1 LEQATDNRPARQMSL
16 NGAVVLVA
24 GASGGIGRAVAF
36 GLLGA
41 GAEVFM
47 LGRSTARL
55 VRPQPPENARA
66 MCHFIVADLTDN
78 GHVER
83 VVADILPK
91 GRLDVLVLSSGI
103 YERSHEPAAFARQMA
118 ANVLGPYCLIQHL
131 LPFLIGSKGQ
141 VLFINSTQGLK
152 ATAGIGQ
159 YAATKHAMK
168 AVADSLR
175 DEVNGKGVRVTSV
188 FLGRTATELQR
199 AIFAEEKRPYPP
211 ERLIQ
216 PADVAEIVLSLLQ
229 LPRTTE
235 ATDIV
240 LRPMQKTQ

>member
-1 LEQATDNRPARQMSL
+1 MSL
-16 NGAVVLVA
+16 NEAVVLVA
-24 GASGGIGRAVAF
+24 GASGGIGRAIAF
-36 GLLGA
+36 SLLEA

-47 LGRSTARL
+47 LGRSMAKL
-55 VRPQPPENARA
+55 VQPGPPKNARA
-66 MCHFIVADLTDN
+66 KCHFVVADLTDN
-78 GHVER
+78 RAIER
-83 VVADILPK
+83 VVADFSPK
-91 GRLDVLVLSSGI
+91 GRLDVFVLSSGI
-103 YERSHEPAAFARQMA
+103 YERSHEPAAFAHLMA
-118 ANVLGPYCLIQHL
+118 ANVMGPYSLIQNL

-141 VLFINSTQGLK
+141 VVFINSTQGLK
-152 ATAGIGQ
+152 ASAGVGQ

-211 ERLIQ
+211 ERLVQ
-216 PADVAEIVLSLLQ
+216 PADVAKIVLALLQ
-229 LPRTTE
+229 LPRTSE

-240 LRPMQKTQ
+240 LRPMQNPS

>member
-1 LEQATDNRPARQMSL
+1 MSL
-16 NGAVVLVA
+16 NGAVVLVV
-24 GASGGIGRAVAF
+24 GASGGIGRAIAF

-47 LGRSTARL
+47 LGRSMAKL
-55 VRPQPPENARA
+55 VQSRSPENARA
-66 MCHFIVADLTDN
+66 KCHFIVGDLTDS
-78 GHVER
+78 GHLER
-83 VVADILPK
+83 VVADISPK

-118 ANVLGPYCLIQHL
+118 ANVVGPYSLIQHL
-131 LPFLIGSKGQ
+131 LPLLIGCKGQ
-141 VLFINSTQGLK
+141 VVFINSTQGLK

-159 YAATKHAMK
+159 YAASKHAMK

-216 PADVAEIVLSLLQ
+216 PADVAEIVLCLLQ
-229 LPRTTE
+229 LPRTSE
-235 ATDIV
+235 VTDIV

>member
-1 LEQATDNRPARQMSL
+1 MEQAADNRPARQMNL

-24 GASGGIGRAVAF
+24 GASGGIGRAVAY

-66 MCHFIVADLTDN
+66 MCHFIVADLTDS
-78 GHVER
+78 GTVER
-83 VVADILPK
+83 VVADISPK

-118 ANVLGPYCLIQHL
+118 ANVLGPYSLIQHL

-216 PADVAEIVLSLLQ
+216 PADVAEIVLSLLR
-229 LPRTTE
+229 LARTSE
-235 ATDIV
+235 VTDIL
-240 LRPMQKTQ
+240 LRPMEKT